1 MNTENTII
9 FTMARMNPPTPGH
22 ILLVE
27 NMIEQA
33 IKNNVNQINII
44 LSSKVDSEKNPI
56 ECEEK
61 RKILYNNAL
70 NIAKKNSIE
79 KMPENSIQI
88 NNMNIEIICL
98 DDEEENSVTHYYS
111 KSPFISKVKYILYK
125 MYGFP
130 RPNLKMILVIG
141 KDRENDFL
149 FLKKLLQEL
158 EIPVDFDISVVD
170 RPDDAISATKIRK
183 LALTQ
188 DPNDESSFIQYMNR
202 IGLNNDESKDL
213 LYQIR
218 ENIEN
223 RDENYSN
230 KKMRRKGGKISIR
243 KKVKNYKNKTNKT
256 NKSKKNKTKRK
267 KLLVSKKYNNKR

>member
-9 FTMARMNPPTPGH
+9 FTIARMNPPTQGH
-22 ILLVE
+22 ILLIE
-27 NMIEQA
+27 TMIETA

-44 LSSKVDSEKNPI
+44 LSSTVDSEKNPI

-70 NIAKKNSIE
+70 NVAKQNSI
-79 KMPENSIQI
+79 KKTPENSSQI
-88 NNMNIEIICL
+88 NNMKIEIICL
-98 DDEEENSVTHYYS
+98 NDQETNSITNYYS
-111 KSPFISKVKYILYK
+111 KSPIISKIKYILYK
-125 MYGFP
+125 LYGFP
-130 RPNLKMILVIG
+130 RQNLRMILVIG
-141 KDRENDFL
+141 KDRENDFD

-170 RPDDAISATKIRK
+170 RPGDAISATKIRN
-183 LALTQ
+183 LALTR
-188 DPNDESSFIQYMNR
+188 DPNDENSFIQHMNT

-230 KKMRRKGGKISIR
+230 KKMRRKGGMISIR
-243 KKVKNYKNKTNKT
+243 KKVNNYKNKT

-267 KLLVSKKYNNKR
+267 KLLGSKKYNNKR